1 MWVYSLIWCR
11 RVPFETLVMLTTM
24 TRVHSTYRTSSVVT
38 VPIPWFHTAA
48 VVILFQ
54 SVRNYHY
61 SLRNIP
67 EERNSRLVGGLL
79 APQRRLS
86 FVELVFLG

>member
-1 MWVYSLIWCR
+1 VWVYSLIWYS
-11 RVPFETLVMLTTM
+11 RVPFETLMMLTTM
-24 TRVHSTYRTSSVVT
+24 IRVHTCSTYRSSSVVA
-38 VPIPWFHTAA
+38 VPIPWLHIAV

-67 EERNSRLVGGLL
+67 EERSSRDC
-79 APQRRLS
+79 
-86 FVELVFLG
+86 